1 MIMYQKFRYT
11 KKSLR
16 QFLWKLSF
24 LLPVIF
30 ISLVQCTTG
39 GSEQLPVETA
49 TPLITQPNASQND
62 SSVPTLPKE
71 SETTVP
77 LTKESNEPAV
87 SLTTVELIPPI
98 ENSAKINP
106 VAITEACA
114 TMPVASRIDVDISEQ
129 ALYLY
134 CAYADGNEE
143 VKTYPISTS
152 KYGIGNKA
160 HSNKT
165 PLGQHHI
172 KGKIGDGA
180 PLGMIFKGLRNT
192 GRIAKI
198 NAPGSGDVIT
208 TRVMRLQGL
217 ERGIN
222 LGPGIDSY
230 KRYIY
235 IHGTAEENKIG
246 IPASH
251 GCVRMYNRDV
261 IDLFD
266 RVTEGTEVN
275 IRR

>member
-1 MIMYQKFRYT
+1 MCQKLRYT

-39 GSEQLPVETA
+39 GSEQEPVETA
-49 TPLITQPNASQND
+49 TPLITQPNAPQNP
-62 SSVPTLPKE
+62 SSVPMLLKE
-71 SETTVP
+71 SETMVP
-77 LTKESNEPAV
+77 LTKESNETAV
-87 SLTTVELIPPI
+87 SLMTVEPTVI
-98 ENSAKINP
+98 ENGSKINA

-114 TMPVASRIDVDISEQ
+114 DVPVAYRIDIDISEQ
-129 ALYLY
+129 VLYLY
-134 CAYADGNEE
+134 CRYADSNEE
-143 VKTYPISTS
+143 VKTYPVSTS

-165 PLGQHHI
+165 PLGLHHI

-180 PLGMIFKGLRNT
+180 PSGTIFKGLKNT

-198 NAPGSGDVIT
+198 NAPGGDVIT

-266 RVTEGTEVN
+266 RVTEETKVN

>member
-1 MIMYQKFRYT
+1 MYKKLRYT

-16 QFLWKLSF
+16 HFLWKLSF

-39 GSEQLPVETA
+39 GSEQLPETA
-49 TPLITQPNASQND
+49 TSLINQPNAPQNY
-62 SSVPTLPKE
+62 SSVPTRPKE

-77 LTKESNEPAV
+77 TKESNEPAV
-87 SLTTVELIPPI
+87 LLTTVEPILLI
-98 ENSAKINP
+98 ENVSKVNP
-106 VAITEACA
+106 VVAITAPCA
-114 TMPVASRIDVDISEQ
+114 TVPVEYRIEVDISEQ
-129 ALYLY
+129 VLYLY
-134 CAYADGNEE
+134 CRYADSNEE
-143 VKTYPISTS
+143 VKTYPVSTS

-165 PLGQHHI
+165 PLGLHHI

-180 PLGMIFKGLRNT
+180 PSGTIFKGLQNT

-198 NAPGSGDVIT
+198 NAPGGDVIT

-222 LGPGIDSY
+222 LGSGIDSY

-266 RVTEGTEVN
+266 RVTEDTKVN